1 MDNNFQNVTWY
12 SAFDSNYV
20 QFVICT
26 STFSTNYNFK
36 PNYNIKFIKNKSTGK
51 YKFVEYCIEY
61 KMLLS
66 DQTSCIKCIPHTN
79 RL

>member
-51 YKFVEYCIEY
+51 YKFV
-61 KMLLS
+61 
-66 DQTSCIKCIPHTN
+66 
-79 RL
+79 